1 MNLASVSRENPFQ
14 SGITAV
20 MTTNN
25 QPRAKEKTRQA
36 SEKVDS
42 NHQIAAMHGSEI
54 CVKNASPP
62 NILAA
67 KRSQGGVQ
75 LPTGGNC
82 AQRA

>member
-14 SGITAV
+14 SGITEV
-20 MTTNN
+20 MTTIN
-25 QPRAKEKTRQA
+25 QPRTKEKTCRV

-62 NILAA
+62 DNLAA

-82 AQRA
+82 AQCA

>member
-1 MNLASVSRENPFQ
+1 MRT
-14 SGITAV
+14 I
-20 MTTNN
+20 N
-25 QPRAKEKTRQA
+25 QPQAKEKTPQA
-36 SEKVDS
+36 DEKVDS

-62 NILAA
+62 DNLAA

-82 AQRA
+82 AQCA

>member
-1 MNLASVSRENPFQ
+1 
-14 SGITAV
+14 
-20 MTTNN
+20 MTTIN
-25 QPRAKEKTRQA
+25 QPQANEKTRQV

-62 NILAA
+62 NNLAA

-82 AQRA
+82 AQCA